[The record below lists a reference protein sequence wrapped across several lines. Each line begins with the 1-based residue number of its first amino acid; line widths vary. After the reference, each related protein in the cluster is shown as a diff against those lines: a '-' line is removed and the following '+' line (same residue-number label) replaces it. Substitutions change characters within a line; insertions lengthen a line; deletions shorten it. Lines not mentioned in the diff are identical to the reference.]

1 MGLLTH
7 ATVMSAVING
17 LMVVVAIALAVCI
30 TVVLRSAR
38 TRRAQLAIELE
49 RSRSEVESLS
59 RRVEELSQDVERAG
73 TAAAQD
79 REYVITSLAEAE
91 RAEVGPRRTSRRTGQ
106 GRVLPAQHRPPV
118 GRALEDQLVE
128 SLARHQDG
136 SRRRSRAVQLVV
148 RTVSLGHGVRRALA
162 PENLDRATAE
172 AHVVRRRSRRLRKR
186 ELREARRLL
195 RVVRTREADED
206 VA

>member
-1 MGLLTH
+1 MGPL
-7 ATVMSAVING
+7 AYIDVMSAVLIG
-17 LMVVVAIALAVCI
+17 VVALVVTALSACIALA
-30 TVVLRSAR
+30 LRAAR
-38 TRRAQLAIELE
+38 TRRAQLATELE

-59 RRVEELSQDVERAG
+59 RRVEELSHDVERAG
-73 TAAAQD
+73 TAAAQE

-91 RAEVGPRRTSRRTGQ
+91 RAELGPRRTSRPTRQ
-106 GRVLPAQHRPPV
+106 GRVMNSNHRPPV

-136 SRRRSRAVQLVV
+136 SRRRSRTVQLVV

-162 PENLDRATAE
+162 PDNLDRAAAE
-172 AHVVRRRSRRLRKR
+172 AHVVRRRSRRVRKR